1 MNAFGRPRLYRII
14 LRGECGQLMAA
25 VLDGLLIESCQG
37 WTSVMALV
45 RDEPELYGLLDRFQ
59 DFALHVVSLNELG
72 GDVLRSQTSGQT
84 SGRPVESVS
93 PRRAAS
99 AEWLKGVA
107 AGDPAMLE
115 AAVDSVTDNL
125 EQSGLDMRAH
135 AMARLAGLVAGG
147 EPGSTYIEQVVTALG
162 RGVTLDEI
170 AGVLVALL
178 PTVGAARVTA
188 CAAATVEASAALPE
202 ISRPGSLR
210 EAANLA
216 G

>member
-1 MNAFGRPRLYRII
+1 MNAFGHPRLYRII

-25 VLDGLLIESCQG
+25 VLDGLLIESSQG

-72 GDVLRSQTSGQT
+72 GDVLRSQA

-93 PRRAAS
+93 PRRAGS
-99 AEWLKGVA
+99 AEWLKGAA

-115 AAVDSVTDNL
+115 AAVDPATDNL
-125 EQSGLDMRAH
+125 EQSGLDIRAH
-135 AMARLAGLVAGG
+135 AMARLAALVAGG
-147 EPGSTYIEQVVTALG
+147 EPGSTYIEHVATALDC
-162 RGVTLDEI
+162 GVTLDEI
-170 AGVLVALL
+170 VGVLVALL
-178 PTVGAARVTA
+178 PMVGAARVTA
-188 CAAATVEASAALPE
+188 CAAATVEASAALPQ

-210 EAANLA
+210 EAAELP